1 MQFIKNAQMLIQN
14 GQDTIRIDCG
24 PSYYVGT
31 INLDTIPE
39 DFTDNYKEIIQKSFT
54 GYKDDSFHIEGSF
67 EHEDFTINNR
77 FNIKI
82 SLKNKFYSFD
92 KQICIPLIIN
102 QKNKVDYLEEKLEF
116 LTKEVNSLKLQL
128 NTKVHQ
134 EIEEE
139 ESDSEG
145 DSVDAEQSDED
156 SEDEK
161 QSKKVKNV
169 IIGKKNIPASKT
181 QQIKKL

>member
-24 PSYYVGT
+24 PSYYVGI
-31 INLDTIPE
+31 INLETIPE
-39 DFTDNYKEIIQKSFT
+39 DFTDNYKEIIQKSFS

-67 EHEDFTINNR
+67 EHEDFTMNNR

-92 KQICIPLIIN
+92 KQISIPLIIH

-116 LTKEVNSLKLQL
+116 LTKEVDSLKLQL

-139 ESDSEG
+139 DSDGESEDEQ
-145 DSVDAEQSDED
+145 EQSDEE
-156 SEDEK
+156 SENEK
-161 QSKKVKNV
+161 QTKKNKNV
-169 IIGKKNIPASKT
+169 IIGKKNISASKT